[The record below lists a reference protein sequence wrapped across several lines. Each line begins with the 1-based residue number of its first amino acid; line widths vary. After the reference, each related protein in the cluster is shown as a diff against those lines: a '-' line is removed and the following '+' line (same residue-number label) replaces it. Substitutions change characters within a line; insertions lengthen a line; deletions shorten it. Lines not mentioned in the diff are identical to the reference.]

1 MRTLNEIL
9 EAHKGASC
17 LISYNQYKSAKQW
30 WGQLECKVDGIELKI
45 YVDDQEYPEHVMDAL
60 VGKWRRVTKGLPEF
74 SGPLIEAQPN
84 FNPQDN
90 RAYGRDLDDE
100 IPF

>member
-9 EAHKGASC
+9 EAHSGTTA
-17 LISYNQYKSAKQW
+17 LISYNSFKPEGKKW

-45 YVDDQEYPEHVMDAL
+45 YIENQEYPEHVIDAL

-74 SGPLIEAQPN
+74 SGPLLETTAQ
-84 FNPQDN
+84 
-90 RAYGRDLDDE
+90 RLDDE